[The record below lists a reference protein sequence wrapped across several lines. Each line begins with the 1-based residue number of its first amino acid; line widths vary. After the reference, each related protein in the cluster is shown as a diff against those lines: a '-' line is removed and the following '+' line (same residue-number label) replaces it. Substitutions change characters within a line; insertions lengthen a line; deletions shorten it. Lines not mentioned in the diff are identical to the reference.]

1 MAAKILTSYDSQGM
15 QQSHGTSSGQT
26 LGTEDAE
33 YFDPLTGHTT
43 TAPSADDLAT
53 AVLNAGGFIS
63 KTVLQVKIQGGELQ
77 GQIRKAG
84 GEEWDMLVVDLS
96 QYPSQEQREQARR
109 VIIDTLVNPDYVA
122 RKNQGGGRFQDVKVQ
137 GRRAVSAWGIHAQQT
152 AGEHFHI
159 YVHHHA
165 INGKQVCPRASLKDN
180 HIREQEVNAL
190 QKALRAAGL
199 AELVGGILTPAA
211 STSGT
216 PQAQQAVMQ
225 AQAVA
230 AANGQAP
237 ALPTPQ
243 PLSAIA
249 PQAAATTFEKNAQ
262 EADAEAA
269 KLLAAANDAAQR
281 AQTLRQAATAI
292 VQVEALRQRAEQSEK
307 RVEQTAKEIEQLQEN
322 HHELA
327 RKHHE
332 LINDRAALALSVV
345 NILGFGE
352 EATDLPTAELESL
365 ATAAWEQEVKAKAAA
380 QQEAEKQRQRG
391 DDMTAQVVEE
401 QNKRVEAEQQRDT
414 SGAEA
419 VEARR
424 QRAEQEKRADDIAKQ
439 LSDERK
445 SSDKMRA
452 ELSDERKSSDKMRA
466 ELSDERKSS
475 DKMRAELSDERKSS
489 DKMRA
494 DMMKQMQEQQ
504 AEFMKQL
511 RQQQADFMTQLQT
524 EQKEKSSLSAMVG
537 KLSTELKEL
546 QEKLGQAMNTIKD
559 MVSGAQAK
567 AAAKKRTPAKPAT
580 PKTPK

>member
-33 YFDPLTGHTT
+33 YFDPLTGHTI

-53 AVLNAGGFIS
+53 AVLNAGGFVS
-63 KTVLQVKIQGGELQ
+63 KTVLQGKIQGGDLQ
-77 GQIRKAG
+77 GDIRKAG
-84 GEEWDMLVVDLS
+84 GEEWDMLVFDLS
-96 QYPSQEQREQARR
+96 QYPSQEQRQQARR
-109 VIIDTLVNPDYVA
+109 VIIDTLANPDYIA
-122 RKNQGGGRFQDVKVQ
+122 RKNQGGGRFQDVKVK

-165 INGKQVCPRASLKDN
+165 IDGTRVCPRASLKDN

-199 AELVGGILTPAA
+199 AELDGGILTPAA

-243 PLSAIA
+243 PLAAIA
-249 PQAAATTFEKNAQ
+249 PQAAATTFDKNAQ

-269 KLLAAANDAAQR
+269 KFLAAANEAAQR

-292 VQVEALRQRAEQSEK
+292 AQVEALRQRAEQSEK
-307 RVEQTAKEIEQLQEN
+307 RVEQTTKEIEQLQQN
-322 HHELA
+322 HHGLAHKHHELA
-327 RKHHE
+327 
-332 LINDRAALALSVV
+332 NDRAALALSVV
-345 NILGFGE
+345 NILGLGE

-365 ATAAWEQEVKAKAAA
+365 ASAAWEQEVKVKAAA
-380 QQEAEKQRQRG
+380 QQEADKQRQRA
-391 DDMTAQVVEE
+391 DDMTTQVVEE
-401 QNKRVEAEQQRDT
+401 QSKRVEAEQQRDV

-419 VEARR
+419 VKARQ
-424 QRAEQEKRADDIAKQ
+424 QRAEQEKRADDLAKQ
-439 LSDERK
+439 LT
-445 SSDKMRA
+445 
-452 ELSDERKSSDKMRA
+452 
-466 ELSDERKSS
+466 
-475 DKMRAELSDERKSS
+475 DERKSS

-504 AEFMKQL
+504 TEFMKQL
-511 RQQQADFMTQLQT
+511 RQQQADFMKQLQT
-524 EQKEKSSLSAMVG
+524 EQKEKSSLSAMVE

-546 QEKLGQAMNTIKD
+546 QEKLGQAMNTIKE

-567 AAAKKRTPAKPAT
+567 AATKKKTPAKPT
-580 PKTPK
+580 PPKAAK